1 MNDDDDLE
9 RDLKRRKTKPK
20 DMPPQLRE
28 RMKRALNE
36 CYRAVMNYEDETGRK
51 RCELFKELPDR
62 REYPDYYQLIQHPIA
77 LSQLRKR
84 MNGNGYR
91 TVTEFRDDFRLMCN
105 NARTYNQEGSWVYVD
120 AEEMEKVFDATYD
133 RVMSGSGLPG
143 APGGMAGMSDSALT
157 PMEEDL
163 PPQPLP
169 SKMKMGSRKL
179 IISDD
184 EYLTPSDEE

>member
-1 MNDDDDLE
+1 
-9 RDLKRRKTKPK
+9 
-20 DMPPQLRE
+20 MPPQLRD
-28 RMKRALNE
+28 RMKRAFNE
-36 CYRAVMNYEDETGRK
+36 CYRAVMNCDDETGRK
-51 RCELFKELPDR
+51 RCELFKELPDKR
-62 REYPDYYQLIQHPIA
+62 VSSSCPDPTFKFLNGFFQEYPDYYQLIQQPIA
-77 LSQLRKR
+77 LSHLRKR
-84 MNGNGYR
+84 MNSNGYR
-91 TVTEFRDDFRLMCN
+91 TVVEFQDDFRLMCN

-163 PPQPLP
+163 PPPPLP
-169 SKMKMGSRKL
+169 SKMKMGGRKL